1 MYLFLQTLDLILKV
15 IKSYKRLYSEHG
27 IAGFAFWKEHF
38 KGRRIKRR
46 EVSVYIADNINTG
59 NTCF

>member
-1 MYLFLQTLDLILKV
+1 MEAHIYLFLQTLDLILEV

-27 IAGFAFWKEHF
+27 IAGFAFWKDHF

-46 EVSVYIADNINTG
+46 EVSV
-59 NTCF
+59 